1 MPIVDILVSLVAY
14 CQNQGVLS
22 SDSSVYQEIA
32 DIAMC
37 DASDVEEIIG

>member
-14 CQNQGVLS
+14 CQNHGVLP